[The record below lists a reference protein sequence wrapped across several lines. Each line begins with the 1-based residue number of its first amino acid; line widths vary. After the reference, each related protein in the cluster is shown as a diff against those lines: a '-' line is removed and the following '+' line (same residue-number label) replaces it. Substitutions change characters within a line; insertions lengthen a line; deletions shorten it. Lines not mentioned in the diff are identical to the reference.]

1 MTLESNTNPLV
12 PDLVV
17 AGHRGY
23 KAKFT
28 ENTLYGF
35 SKCYESGATNIE
47 TDVFLTKDNEVV
59 ISHDVNT
66 KRVFVEPDGTPA
78 DHNILHSNFDELK
91 DLRTK
96 TGEKLLRFRDVLEW
110 FVTFIETKGDHKD
123 YKIMLDIKRLNPPK
137 ILRYLWLNIL
147 EVKSDINW
155 WLPRI
160 QLGVWDLTM
169 VKYVNQHQFFQ
180 KTFQD
185 AKSQVNLFH
194 VSVSWKDSLHYIAF
208 NKYLDQQPDDRIKLK
223 VTGISIL
230 YLLTWNTDFVLKFV
244 PLLREYN
251 MGLYSWTV
259 NTKEQLQYVLA
270 LQKAYRLP
278 EMGVISDDPAKMVG
292 FVSEQQE
299 RLESIDDSTS
309 LLKGEKSPHYK
320 VKISLWQK
328 TVSGLFLLFIRLA
341 GAKRITSDDLVFDKP
356 VDEDHVRTL
365 KLSKMGIWIF
375 QTCQRFGI
383 F

>member
-1 MTLESNTNPLV
+1 MSNISSSV

-110 FVTFIETKGDHKD
+110 FVTFIETKGDHKE

-147 EVKSDINW
+147 EVKNDINY

-169 VKYVNQHQFFQ
+169 VKYLNQHQFFQ
-180 KTFQD
+180 KTFHD

-208 NKYLDQQPDDRIKLK
+208 NEYLDQQPDDRIKLK

-230 YLLTWNTDFVLKFV
+230 YLSTWNTDFVLKFV
-244 PLLREYN
+244 PLLRKYN

-278 EMGVISDDPAKMVG
+278 EMGVISDDPAKMVD

-309 LLKGEKSPHYK
+309 LLKEKSPHYK

-328 TVSGLFLLFIRLA
+328 TVSGLFSLFIRLA

-356 VDEDHVRTL
+356 VDENHVRPV

>member
-1 MTLESNTNPLV
+1 MAQRYQKGPH
-12 PDLVV
+12 LVV

-35 SKCYESGATNIE
+35 SKCYESGASGIE

-66 KRVFVEPDGTPA
+66 KRIFVEPDGTPA
-78 DHNILHSNFDELK
+78 DHNILQSNYDELK

-96 TGEKLLRFRDVLEW
+96 TGEKLLRLRDVLEW
-110 FVTFIETKGDHKD
+110 FVAFIESSGGHNQH
-123 YKIMLDIKRLNPPK
+123 KIMLDIKRINPPK

-147 EVKSDINW
+147 EVKADVNW
-155 WLPRI
+155 WLPHI

-169 VKYVNQHQFFQ
+169 VKYLNQDQFFQ
-180 KTFQD
+180 KAFHD
-185 AKSQVNLFH
+185 AESQVSLFH
-194 VSVSWKDSLHYIAF
+194 ISVAWKDSLHYIAY
-208 NKYLDQQPDDRIKLK
+208 NEYLEQQPDDRIKLK

-230 YLLTWNTDFVLKFV
+230 YLLTWNTEFLLKFA
-244 PLLREYN
+244 PLLRKCN
-251 MGLYSWTV
+251 MGLYSWTI
-259 NTKEQLQYVLA
+259 NTREQVQYVLG
-270 LQKAYRLP
+270 LQKAYNFP
-278 EMGVISDDPAKMVG
+278 EIGVISDDPGKMVG
-292 FVSEQQE
+292 FVSEE
-299 RLESIDDSTS
+299 EAALESIDDSTS
-309 LLKGEKSPHYK
+309 LLRDEKSTHYK

-328 TVSGLFLLFIRLA
+328 AVSGLFLLFIRLA
-341 GAKRITSDDLVFDKP
+341 GAKRITDDELAFDKP
-356 VDEDHVRTL
+356 VDENHVRAV

>member
-1 MTLESNTNPLV
+1 MAPKYKIKSH
-12 PDLVV
+12 LVV

-35 SKCYESGATNIE
+35 TKCYDSGATGIE

-66 KRVFVEPDGTPA
+66 KRMFVEPDGTPA
-78 DHNILHSNFDELK
+78 DHNILQSNYDELK

-110 FVTFIETKGDHKD
+110 FVTFIETTGDHNK

-147 EVKSDINW
+147 EVKGDVNW
-155 WLPRI
+155 WLPHI
-160 QLGVWDLTM
+160 QLGVWDLSM
-169 VKYVNQHQFFQ
+169 VKYLNQHQFFQ
-180 KTFQD
+180 KAFHD
-185 AKSQVNLFH
+185 AESQVNLFH
-194 VSVSWKDSLHYIAF
+194 ISVAWRDSLHFIAYNEF
-208 NKYLDQQPDDRIKLK
+208 LEQQPDDRIKLK

-230 YLLTWNTDFVLKFV
+230 YLLTWNTEFVLKFV
-244 PLLREYN
+244 PLLRKYN

-259 NTKEQLQYVLA
+259 NTREQVQYVLG
-270 LQKAYRLP
+270 LQKAYNLP
-278 EMGVISDDPAKMVG
+278 EMGVISDDPAKMIG
-292 FVSEQQE
+292 FVSEE
-299 RLESIDDSTS
+299 EGAMEPIDDSTS
-309 LLKGEKSPHYK
+309 LLRDEKSTHYK

-328 TVSGLFLLFIRLA
+328 AVSGLFLLFIRLA
-341 GAKRITSDDLVFDKP
+341 GAKRITDDDLAFDKP
-356 VDEDHVRTL
+356 VDENHVRSV

-375 QTCQRFGI
+375 QTCQKFGI

>member
-1 MTLESNTNPLV
+1 MAPKYKRKSH
-12 PDLVV
+12 LVV

-35 SKCYESGATNIE
+35 TKCYDSGATGIE

-66 KRVFVEPDGTPA
+66 KRMFVEPDGTPA
-78 DHNILHSNFDELK
+78 DHNILQSNYDELK

-110 FVTFIETKGDHKD
+110 FVAFIETTGDYNK

-137 ILRYLWLNIL
+137 ILRYLWWSIL
-147 EVKSDINW
+147 EVKGDVNW
-155 WLPRI
+155 WLPHI
-160 QLGVWDLTM
+160 QLGVWDLSM
-169 VKYVNQHQFFQ
+169 VKYLNQHQFFQ
-180 KTFQD
+180 KAFHD
-185 AKSQVNLFH
+185 AESQVNLFH
-194 VSVSWKDSLHYIAF
+194 ISVAWKDSLHYIAY
-208 NKYLDQQPDDRIKLK
+208 NEYLEQQPDDRIKLK

-230 YLLTWNTDFVLKFV
+230 YLLTWNTEFLLKFA
-244 PLLREYN
+244 PLLRKCN
-251 MGLYSWTV
+251 MGLYSWTI
-259 NTKEQLQYVLA
+259 NAREQVQYVLG
-270 LQKAYRLP
+270 LQKAYNFP
-278 EMGVISDDPAKMVG
+278 EIGVISDDPGKMVG
-292 FVSEQQE
+292 FVSEE
-299 RLESIDDSTS
+299 AALESIDDSTS
-309 LLKGEKSPHYK
+309 LLRDEKSTHYK

-328 TVSGLFLLFIRLA
+328 AVSGLFLLFIRLA
-341 GAKRITSDDLVFDKP
+341 GAKRITDDDLAFDKP
-356 VDEDHVRTL
+356 VDENHVRAV

>member
-1 MTLESNTNPLV
+1 MALENNTFT
-12 PDLVV
+12 PDIVI

-78 DHNILHSNFDELK
+78 DHNILNSNFDELK

-110 FVTFIETKGDHKD
+110 LVAFIETKGDHKE
-123 YKIMLDIKRLNPPK
+123 YKIMLDIKRLNPPR
-137 ILRYLWLNIL
+137 ILRYLWSNIL

-169 VKYVNQHQFFQ
+169 VKYLNQHQFFQ
-180 KTFQD
+180 KCFYN

-194 VSVSWKDSLHYIAF
+194 VSVTWKDSLHFIAF
-208 NKYLDQQPDDRIKLK
+208 NEYLDQQPNDRIKLK
-223 VTGISIL
+223 VTGISLL
-230 YLLTWNTDFVLKFV
+230 YLLTWNTEFVLKFV
-244 PLLREYN
+244 PLLRKYN

-259 NTKEQLQYVLA
+259 NIKEQLQYVLA
-270 LQKAYRLP
+270 LQKAYNLP
-278 EMGVISDDPAKMVG
+278 EMGVISDDPAKMIG
-292 FVSEQQE
+292 FVRDKAGVLQSM
-299 RLESIDDSTS
+299 DASTS
-309 LLKGEKSPHYK
+309 LLNDEKIPHK
-320 VKISLWQK
+320 LKLSLWQK
-328 TVSGLFLLFIRLA
+328 TVSGLYLLFLRFA
-341 GAKRITSDDLVFDKP
+341 GAKRVTSDDLLFDKP
-356 VDEDHVRTL
+356 VDENQIRTV
-365 KLSKMGIWIF
+365 KLSKVGIWMF
-375 QTCQRFGI
+375 QTCQRYGI